1 MTYIKIDN
9 KPYLDNINLRKILS
23 ISGEELELN
32 DNTFILTKKNYPEI
46 IDNIKYNAVYD
57 IENKIIIKKTTEII
71 FKENKEKFKNELLL
85 KSKNDPDFVFGK
97 EEAKNNYKKIFDD
110 IEKAMIQEELD
121 LIEV

>member
-46 IDNIKYNAVYD
+46 IDNIKHNAVYD

-85 KSKNDPDFVFGK
+85 KSKNDPDFVFSK
-97 EEAKNNYKKIFDD
+97 EEAKDNYKKIFDD
-110 IEKAMIQEELD
+110 IEKTMTQEELD